1 MSASSL
7 PSLSSFNPHAVHYFT
22 RSGPATINPSN
33 RVGVPTSAYPSH
45 IIVAASTSPS
55 RATPQSGSVST
66 PIPLGSQPSPVPIQA
81 PQPRPIVTKGFALG
95 QATSAAIKGQK
106 KERRRQDAIFEPFN
120 AKRPLTPELDAVLKK
135 KSAQWGQWELEESL
149 NSK

>member
-1 MSASSL
+1 
-7 PSLSSFNPHAVHYFT
+7 
-22 RSGPATINPSN
+22 
-33 RVGVPTSAYPSH
+33 
-45 IIVAASTSPS
+45 
-55 RATPQSGSVST
+55 
-66 PIPLGSQPSPVPIQA
+66 
-81 PQPRPIVTKGFALG
+81 VTKGFALG